1 MKCTHM
7 HFSRC
12 IYLRNHFNNQDVE
25 HFYHPASQSSLC
37 LLAVTQPIHPSLGG
51 QRIYYSLD
59 SLAYFIISNNC
70 SHKVC
75 TPPIWL
81 LHLTYCLGDSSVLL
95 HISLAD
101 SSLLLSSI
109 PLFEHTV
116 SCLFGHPKIGIWI
129 VSILWL
135 PWIRMLGT
143 LLQKSFRE
151 TLLLFLLEYY
161 FMESL
166 MELYSNNKIHC
177 SLTKYNLL
185 HISERPTI
193 YSFWGNLL
201 FKKIPLYKEL
211 PLLCIV

>member
-37 LLAVTQPIHPSLGG
+37 PLAVTQPIHPSLGG
-51 QRIYYSLD
+51 QRLYYSLD

-109 PLFEHTV
+109 PLFEQ
-116 SCLFGHPKIGIWI
+116 LFIWSPKDRH
-129 VSILWL
+129 LDC
-135 PWIRMLGT
+135 
-143 LLQKSFRE
+143 F
-151 TLLLFLLEYY
+151 Y
-161 FMESL
+161 FVATM
-166 MELYSNNKIHC
+166 NKNARNT
-177 SLTKYNLL
+177 ST
-185 HISERPTI
+185 EV
-193 YSFWGNLL
+193 F
-201 FKKIPLYKEL
+201 
-211 PLLCIV
+211 